1 MEIGIDDR
9 DRQLGIDDRDGH
21 QVEIHLPWAT
31 GFCGIVGGIRLAGAA
46 ILTEPAIVTTRKN
59 TCTATSYGR

>member
-46 ILTEPAIVTTRKN
+46 ILTEPAIITAHRMDWM
-59 TCTATSYGR
+59 ATSYGR